1 MIRRPPRSTRTY
13 SLFPYTPLFRSA
25 SSPSGRALEDR
36 RDALAAADTHGF
48 KAVAAVPADQ
58 FARQIGQDAAAG
70 RTDRVAERDARPVD
84 VEELVPAGVLR
95 PAPALEHRGTLR
107 REGFVEFDEAHN
119 VTAPPT
125 PRERR

>member
-25 SSPSGRALEDR
+25 SSPSGRALDDR

-70 RTDRVAERDARPVD
+70 RTDRVAARDARPVY
-84 VEELVPAGVLR
+84 VEEFVSAIVLR
-95 PAPALEHRGTLR
+95 PPPALDPREHLR
-107 REGFVEFDEAHN
+107 RDGFCECDTCLIAPP
-119 VTAPPT
+119 PPT
-125 PRERR
+125 PRA